1 MENNNEKNN
10 NEKNNNEI
18 IYYEN
23 LKRNNYAKE
32 IRKKIQKIEGNYK
45 YSQFLT
51 EEKKNYIKSLDITK
65 KIEELDE
72 NIQKKIYFISMRN
85 YWKKITLTTIY
96 RPFWYS
102 YKEYLDKEK
111 WKVYSKNIH
120 FMHLEFNTLPENK
133 KYIMGC
139 QCEFCKDYFLQNVGN
154 IKFCLTEK
162 EFICDNLKLS
172 EYHDFNKN
180 YWNYYLVNGL
190 KIYDHLYELINEN
203 GYIDLSS

>member
-1 MENNNEKNN
+1 MENN

-32 IRKKIQKIEGNYK
+32 IRKKIQKIEENHK

-51 EEKKNYIKSLDITK
+51 EEKKDFIKSLDITK

-72 NIQKKIYFISMRN
+72 NIQKKIYFITMKN
-85 YWKKITLTTIY
+85 YWKKVTLTTVY

-111 WKVYSKNIH
+111 WKVYYNNVH

-139 QCEFCKDYFLQNVGN
+139 QCDFCKDHFLQNVGN
-154 IKFCLTEK
+154 INLCLTEK

-172 EYHDFNKN
+172 EYHDLNKN
-180 YWNYYLVNGL
+180 YWNHYIVNDF
-190 KIYDHLYELINEN
+190 KVYDHLYELIDEN